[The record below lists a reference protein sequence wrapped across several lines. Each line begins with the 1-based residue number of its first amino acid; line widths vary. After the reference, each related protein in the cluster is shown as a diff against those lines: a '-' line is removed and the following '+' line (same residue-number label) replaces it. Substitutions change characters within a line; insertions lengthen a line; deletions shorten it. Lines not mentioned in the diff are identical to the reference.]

1 MSKPKIQPRKSEP
14 APSTRVPSTGI
25 PPTARKSSSPAIN
38 SQNAAAVPRFYDG
51 PTVSAKSDPN
61 DRAKAVAS
69 KAAAVTKASGKKVV
83 AKAKRH
89 PWSIVSILTTI
100 PFLIVFSLT
109 STVLCPP
116 PGEPSTLN
124 RYLLSPLG
132 YQPHQ
137 SHPVLCYPANV
148 YHREVLRPYVYPF
161 IDDLHHK
168 LSTHPTYTTYVEP
181 ATNQVRSAG
190 YKAWNGPIKPVV
202 NRTVRGAKRFYFT
215 FIQPHIPYVKA
226 RINAV
231 TAPYTSRISAIAAPH
246 IATANAYANVA
257 SQNAA
262 KGYNYAAAHPLT
274 DKANQYAQRGYKIG
288 SERSQQ
294 AYAWSKPRLL
304 RARLELQRITMEVL
318 GPRAVKGIQHATIR
332 AAKIEA
338 AVRAQIVKLYLT
350 HLEPH
355 VGPYVN
361 KASLAIAPYTA
372 LFHKHVHAP
381 YIKPTVDHFFPP
393 SAESKSFI
401 AMLADF
407 LPSGSSHAAER
418 KGQMDDYYQ
427 DIEHARKPADVK
439 VPQADKVAEKKA
451 PIVEASKGEKKERK
465 ETKKLEKAEMERVRD
480 AIKTRVEEQGKK
492 GLKVAKEEIKQLQ
505 VKFNND
511 DLPKLT
517 QNIRS
522 EVERE
527 IDYIHRG
534 LDKLYTSSPSLTR
547 EQVHKSG
554 DQADF
559 RLRKTTDKIKVRL
572 DRLKTRLYDDGKAAA
587 QKQSAALD
595 QALGEEYEEL
605 GQQMKWID
613 DLTSK
618 DWDKYNEVKKAA
630 DNWKTKYNA
639 LYEDSSLV
647 KPFGELKT
655 EMNDYHESFRDRIG
669 ILKRAALDRIAAR
682 EAMSEEPSRV
692 SILPVKEA
700 ASAAAGII
708 GAGAAGAIIGKGKEQ
723 VISALS
729 QANAAAVGESAT
741 ATGVVDQARASAE
754 SAYEAAASTIHEL
767 SRSVASA
774 VGATPSPETPRE
786 HVESVVNVASEGI
799 ESFVDAATS
808 SVHQATRSAMKAVG
822 VTPSPESLAEHAESA
837 YAAAAEAVDS
847 LSSAA
852 ESVIHDATRSV
863 VKAVGGTPSPESP
876 REHAE
881 SIYNAA
887 GDAANSLAGSASE
900 GLHQA
905 TRSAMSA
912 AGATPSPETFGESVE
927 SVLAAASEGVA
938 GVIPNIDVSSAVHDA
953 TRSVIRA
960 VGATPSPETPGEHL
974 ESLSYAASVSA
985 SSAVSA
991 ANEAIANYAGDAS
1004 AAIHDATRSVYAAV
1018 GGTPSPESAQEYLE
1032 SIANVVAGGAA
1043 SVYGVVGDNAA
1054 SAYDA
1059 AGSQVHDAT
1068 RSAMKA
1074 VGVTPS
1080 PETPAEH
1087 AASLANAAS
1096 SAVHDA
1102 TRSAMRAVGVTPSPE
1117 TPGEYAESIYDAAS
1131 SGASSVS
1138 SVVSA
1143 EVASVVLQIQD
1154 ALGLVPT
1161 PTPEQLASSAS
1172 AYLASIAGVGAS
1184 LGADALSSGSSIL
1197 ASLQT
1202 EIHSATR
1209 SASKALG
1216 ATPTPE
1222 TAGDYLEA
1230 AKEKIRNPR
1239 EIAESLV
1246 KKHAAQI
1253 SRDLESERAAGTTRI
1268 IGDEHGH
1275 GHAHT
1280 RGAHAHAHPAQDEL

>member
-14 APSTRVPSTGI
+14 APSNRVPSTGI
-25 PPTARKSSSPAIN
+25 PLTARKSSSPAIN

-51 PTVSAKSDPN
+51 PTVSSKSDTGFQ
-61 DRAKAVAS
+61 AKAAAS
-69 KAAAVTKASGKKVV
+69 KAAAVTQASGKRVV
-83 AKAKRH
+83 AKARRH
-89 PWSIVSILTTI
+89 PWSILSILTTI
-100 PFLIVFSLT
+100 PFLIIFSLT

-124 RYLLSPLG
+124 KYLLSPLG

-137 SHPVLCYPANV
+137 SHPVLCYPANA

-161 IDDLHHK
+161 IDDVQHK
-168 LSTHPTYTTYVEP
+168 LATHPTYTTYVEP
-181 ATNQVRSAG
+181 AAKQLQTTSLRV
-190 YKAWNGPIKPVV
+190 WNGPVKPIV

-215 FIQPHIPYVKA
+215 FIQPHIPYIKA

-231 TAPYTSRISAIAAPH
+231 TAPYTSRISAFASPH
-246 IATANAYANVA
+246 IATANAYANAA
-257 SQNAA
+257 SQNAVN
-262 KGYNYAAAHPLT
+262 GYKYAAAHPLT
-274 DKANQYAQRGYKIG
+274 DKASQYAQKGYKVG
-288 SERSQQ
+288 SERGQQ
-294 AYAWSKPRLL
+294 AYTWSKPHVI
-304 RARLELQRITMEVL
+304 RARLELQRITKEVL
-318 GPRAVKGIQHATIR
+318 GPRAVRAIQLATIQ
-332 AAKIEA
+332 AAKVEA
-338 AVRAQIVKLYLT
+338 TVRAHIVKLYLT

-361 KASLAIAPYTA
+361 QAAAFIAPYTA
-372 LFHKHVHAP
+372 LFHKHVHSP
-381 YIKPTVDHFFPP
+381 YIKPTVNHFFPP
-393 SAESKSFI
+393 TAKSKSFI

-439 VPQADKVAEKKA
+439 VPQAGKVAEKKA
-451 PIVEASKGEKKERK
+451 PIVEASKQEKKERQ
-465 ETKKLEKAEMERVRD
+465 EIKKLEKAEMERVRD

-492 GLKVAKEEIKQLQ
+492 GLKVVKEEIKQLQ
-505 VKFNND
+505 ANFNND
-511 DLPKLT
+511 DLPKLS
-517 QNIRS
+517 QSVRA

-554 DQADF
+554 EQADW
-559 RLRKTTDKIKVRL
+559 RLKKTTDKIKVRL
-572 DRLKTRLYDDGKAAA
+572 DKIKTKLYDDAKAVA

-605 GQQMKWID
+605 AQQMKWID
-613 DLTSK
+613 GLTSK
-618 DWDKYNEVKKAA
+618 DLDKYNEVKKNA
-630 DNWKTKYNA
+630 DNWKAKYA
-639 LYEDSSLV
+639 AVYEDSSLV

-669 ILKRAALDRIAAR
+669 ILKRTALDRIAAR
-682 EAMSEEPSRV
+682 EAMAEEPSRV

-700 ASAAAGII
+700 ASAAAGVV

-729 QANAAAVGESAT
+729 QANAAAQGESAT

-754 SAYEAAASTIHEL
+754 SAYAAAASSIHDM
-767 SRSVASA
+767 SRSAASA
-774 VGATPSPETPRE
+774 VGATPSPESPRE

-808 SVHQATRSAMKAVG
+808 NVHEATRSVMKAVG
-822 VTPSPESLAEHAESA
+822 VTPSPESLPEHAESA
-837 YAAAAEAVDS
+837 YAAAVEAVDS

-852 ESVIHDATRSV
+852 ESVIHGATRSA

-876 REHAE
+876 AEHAE
-881 SIYNAA
+881 SLYNAA
-887 GDAANSLAGSASE
+887 GDAAGSLAGSASKA
-900 GLHQA
+900 LYQA

-912 AGATPSPETFGESVE
+912 VGATPSPETFGESVE

-938 GVIPNIDVSSAVHDA
+938 GVIPNIDISSAVHDA
-953 TRSVIRA
+953 TRSAIRA

-974 ESLSYAASVSA
+974 ESLSYAASASA

-991 ANEAIANYAGDAS
+991 ANEAIANFAEDAS
-1004 AAIHDATRSVYAAV
+1004 AAIHDATRSVYSAV

-1043 SVYGVVGDNAA
+1043 SVYGAVEDNAA

-1080 PETPAEH
+1080 PETPGEH
-1087 AASLANAAS
+1087 AASLADAAS
-1096 SAVHDA
+1096 SVVHDA

-1117 TPGEYAESIYDAAS
+1117 TPGEFAESVYDAAS
-1131 SGASSVS
+1131 SGVSSVS
-1138 SVVSA
+1138 SVVSE
-1143 EVASVVLQIQD
+1143 EVASIVLQIQD

-1161 PTPEQLASSAS
+1161 PTPEPLASSAS
-1172 AYLASIAGVGAS
+1172 AYLASIASVGSSVGV
-1184 LGADALSSGSSIL
+1184 DALSSGSSIL

-1202 EIHSATR
+1202 ELHSATR

-1222 TAGDYLEA
+1222 TAGEYLEA
-1230 AKEKIRNPR
+1230 AKEKIRSPR

-1275 GHAHT
+1275 GHGHAHT
-1280 RGAHAHAHPAQDEL
+1280 RAAHAHPAQDEL